1 MELKA
6 EYTSFKCVL
15 YNFVVLSDH
24 DVYLLL
30 IQSHFPILM
39 EQLGKHFEQCRG
51 Y

>member
-6 EYTSFKCVL
+6 EYTSFKCAL
-15 YNFVVLSDH
+15 YNVVILGDH

-30 IQSHFPILM
+30 TQSHFPILM
-39 EQLGKHFEQCRG
+39 EQLRKHCEQCGG